1 MLGVGGWLLN
11 ISGKENNRF
20 AKLEVVLNVDI
31 IIGGRLPMHL
41 DGELIERIE
50 VAFTHTQWKPGVAT
64 LDDSLQPHGFGLSA
78 KGFFLREV
86 LYLEQHALSL
96 EFENG

>member
-1 MLGVGGWLLN
+1 MGVGGWLLN

-20 AKLEVVLNVDI
+20 AKLEVMLNVDI
-31 IIGGRLPMHL
+31 IIADRLPMHL
-41 DGELIERIE
+41 DDELIERVV
-50 VAFTHTQWKPGVAT
+50 VAFTHTQWKPSVTT
-64 LDDSLQPHGFGLSA
+64 LDNSLQSHGFGLSA